1 MPSAESDTGYILVG
15 REKGFEVA
23 TLSTACWSSSDAR
36 RASEDPSLLPTGW
49 PDVHRANG
57 SYVRH
62 TILPMARRRSEEVG
76 IVPSVWYICLRVA
89 IVCTFTRRDLCDS
102 SKEGC
107 TPLGKRIVS

>member
-49 PDVHRANG
+49 PDVNRANG

-62 TILPMARRRSEEVG
+62 TIVPMARRRSEEVG
-76 IVPSVWYICLRVA
+76 GISPECVVYLLASGDSVHVHKKRLVRFVQRRVHA
-89 IVCTFTRRDLCDS
+89 AR
-102 SKEGC
+102 
-107 TPLGKRIVS
+107 